1 MPFHASQL
9 YARNLTNFVK
19 LALMREGTIDP
30 SWDDDVV
37 RATLIARDGEIVH
50 PRVLA
55 QLEEVAVS

>member
-19 LALMREGTIDP
+19 LALMREGRLDP
-30 SWDDDVV
+30 TWDDDVV
-37 RATLIARDGEIVH
+37 RATLIARDGQIVH
-50 PRVLA
+50 PRVLT